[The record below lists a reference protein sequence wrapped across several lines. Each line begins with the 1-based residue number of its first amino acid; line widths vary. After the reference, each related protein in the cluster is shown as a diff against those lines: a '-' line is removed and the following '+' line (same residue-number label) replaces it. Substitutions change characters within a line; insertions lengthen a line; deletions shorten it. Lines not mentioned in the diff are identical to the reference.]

1 MHVHNNPLLTLSSL
15 IMENRPEGLSRKCCK
30 VKGKTVESIKLF
42 ANSLPVKD
50 SNTKSAISV
59 HTYSIKR
66 QNISTIRSRPQ
77 TADQ

>member
-50 SNTKSAISV
+50 S
-59 HTYSIKR
+59 Y
-66 QNISTIRSRPQ
+66 IRSHIQ
-77 TADQ
+77 YKETKYIHDQEPAANS

>member
-1 MHVHNNPLLTLSSL
+1 MSF
-15 IMENRPEGLSRKCCK
+15 K
-30 VKGKTVESIKLF
+30 VKEKTVEREHLTLQ
-42 ANSLPVKD
+42 NSLPVND